1 MRWKDTKGKLRVF
14 IVPMILITILLTIAG
29 FGVMEIVNS
38 FRYNKV
44 KLNHEDL
51 GISAELAMDA
61 PDGITNI
68 ALFGIDA
75 RNDSFRGLSDSIMIV
90 SVDAVHNNIK
100 LISVMRD
107 SLVEVEG
114 YGYQK
119 INAAYNLGGA
129 TLAIKTLNQTFDLNI
144 SDYATVDF
152 VGMVDIIELLGG
164 IEAELTEAEVKDANI
179 HIESMHRERGT
190 AEDYIER
197 AGKQRL
203 NGVQAVAYSRIRKAA
218 TINGTNNDPGRTER
232 QRMVMRQML
241 DKALSIRASQY
252 PRLIKA
258 LLPYMETSLDYSEIF
273 EMAGILTNEGLRL
286 KEERMP
292 SFDIMIEYGL
302 NVPRLGSCCY
312 YNLDYAAKQM
322 NAFVFE
328 DISFDQYIE
337 ENGVDLTEWYPS
349 DEPSQEEEPTMEE
362 EPTVEEPIVEEEPPI
377 EEEEPIV
384 DEPPIEEPTEEP
396 VSE

>member
-1 MRWKDTKGKLRVF
+1 MKMRWKDSRGKLRVF

-44 KLNHEDL
+44 KLNYEDL

-190 AEDYIER
+190 SKDYIER

-273 EMAGILTNEGLRL
+273 EMAGILTNEGLQL

-302 NVPRLGSCCY
+302 DVPRLGSCCY

-328 DISFDQYIE
+328 DISFDQYIQ

-349 DEPSQEEEPTMEE
+349 DEPSQEE

>member
-1 MRWKDTKGKLRVF
+1 MKMRWKDSRGKLRVF

-349 DEPSQEEEPTMEE
+349 DELSQEEK
-362 EPTVEEPIVEEEPPI
+362 PTVEEPIEEEPVL
-377 EEEEPIV
+377 E
-384 DEPPIEEPTEEP
+384 
-396 VSE
+396 